1 MNRRRPLDRSRRLRL
16 GILGAVAISLFIPLV
31 ARLWYLQIL
40 HETEFIERVE
50 DNTTETIIERA
61 PRGRILDVNGRI
73 LVDNRQSIVV
83 TIDKEEM
90 STVKSTDLGD
100 LFFDLAREISL
111 AGQLTKVA
119 QIEAAYRSERYGP
132 FAKVPVVRDIS
143 KELQVYLAEFS
154 YKWPGVG
161 TTVITVRDYPYGTL
175 AAHLLGYV
183 GSLSENEI
191 GQVENA
197 EKTYLSNDEIGK
209 AGIELFYEN
218 ALRGTPGRKT
228 VVVDKFNNILE
239 IIDEVPARAGSDVQ
253 LTIDIDLQAM
263 AEKYLKDGLDVAR
276 QQPTKFE
283 EEGVIIY
290 EAPAGAMIVMN
301 PQNGSVLA
309 MASYPT
315 YDPELFVS
323 GISQDEFDDLIDPGN
338 NLPLLNRAIQGT
350 YPPGSTFKPFTA
362 YAALDTGLIG
372 SRGIL
377 GVNSLYLDEGT
388 FTIPTCEGGT
398 CVFQNAGGLPNGE
411 VDLRLALTYSSDVY
425 FYNLAT
431 HFDILPGFD
440 LESPQEAA
448 KYFGFGSPSGVTL
461 ANENGGRMPTP
472 DSRRE
477 AYRQNPEAFLTD
489 KWLTGDTLNTAIGQG
504 DVLATP
510 LQLANAYSALVNG
523 GTLYAPNVG
532 LRSLNPVTG
541 ETEVDFQPRVTR
553 ELYLPDVFTQ
563 PINDG
568 LAGVTTWRRSD
579 NGQEG
584 TAYSAFL
591 NFPHDDWPVS
601 GKTGTSEKQTT
612 GELTADYALF
622 VGWGPNPNP
631 EYVAVVIL
639 EESGFGGAVAAPVV
653 RRYFEQIAYG
663 VVPRF
668 LSRAEADEVARQQ
681 AKELQQQQPSS
692 DLQAMA
698 ENRYMT
704 SGVQYE

>member
-1 MNRRRPLDRSRRLRL
+1 MNRRRPLERSRRLRL

-40 HETEFIERVE
+40 KETEFIERVE

-90 STVKSTDLGD
+90 STVKTSDLDD

-111 AGQLTKVA
+111 SGNLTKVA
-119 QIEAAYRSERYGP
+119 QIEAAYESERYGP
-132 FAKVPVVRDIS
+132 FAKVPVVSDIS

-175 AAHLLGYV
+175 AAHMLGYV
-183 GSLSENEI
+183 GSLSEDEI
-191 GQVENA
+191 DQVKNA
-197 EKTYLSNDEIGK
+197 EKTYLANDEIGK

-228 VVVDKFNNILE
+228 VVVDKFNNILD

-263 AEKYLKDGLDVAR
+263 AEKYLKDGLDIAR

-290 EAPAGAMIVMN
+290 KAPAGAMVVMN
-301 PQNGSVLA
+301 PQDGSIIALA
-309 MASYPT
+309 SHPT

-323 GISQDEFDDLIDPGN
+323 GIGQDEFDDLIDPGN
-338 NLPLLNRAIQGT
+338 SLPLLNRTIQGT

-377 GVNSLYLDEGT
+377 GVNSMYLDEGI

-398 CVFQNAGGLPNGE
+398 CEFQNAGASAYGE

-440 LESPQEAA
+440 LESVQVTAR
-448 KYFGFGSPSGVTL
+448 YFGFGSPSGITL
-461 ANENGGRMPTP
+461 ANENGGRIPTP

-489 KWLTGDTLNTAIGQG
+489 KWLTGDTLNTSIGQG

-510 LQLANAYSALVNG
+510 LQIANAYSALVNG
-523 GTLYAPNVG
+523 GTLYAPNLG
-532 LRSLNPVTG
+532 LRSIDPVTG
-541 ETEVDFQPRVTR
+541 ETEVEYLPRVTR
-553 ELYLPDVFTQ
+553 EMYLPDAFIR
-563 PINDG
+563 PIDDG

-579 NGQEG
+579 NGLEG

-591 NFPHDDWPVS
+591 NFPHEDWPVS
-601 GKTGTSEKQTT
+601 GKTGTSEKQST
-612 GELTADYALF
+612 GQLIADYALF
-622 VGWGPNPNP
+622 VGWGPNPDP
-631 EYVAVVIL
+631 EYVAVVVL
-639 EESGFGGAVAAPVV
+639 EEAGFGGAVAAPVI

-663 VVPRF
+663 IVPRY
-668 LSRAEADEVARQQ
+668 LSQAEADEVARRQ
-681 AKELQQQQPSS
+681 AKELEQITTESEALSGSTTASS
-692 DLQAMA
+692 G
-698 ENRYMT
+698 ERY
-704 SGVQYE
+704 E

>member
-1 MNRRRPLDRSRRLRL
+1 MNRLRGSDRSRRLRL

-40 HETEFIERVE
+40 KETEFIERVQ
-50 DNTTETIIERA
+50 DNTTEEIIERA
-61 PRGRILDVNGRI
+61 PRGRILDVNGRV

-90 STVKSTDLGD
+90 ATVESSELDD
-100 LFFDLAREISL
+100 LFFDLAKEISL
-111 AGQLTKVA
+111 SGKLTKVS
-119 QIEAAYRSERYGP
+119 QIEAAYKSERYGP
-132 FAKVPVVRDIS
+132 FAKVPVVSDIS
-143 KELQVYLAEFS
+143 KELQVYLAEYS

-161 TTVITVRDYPYGTL
+161 TTVVTVREYPYGNL

-183 GSLSENEI
+183 GSLSEDEI
-191 GQVENA
+191 EQVQNA
-197 EKTYLSNDEIGK
+197 EKTYLANDEIGK

-218 ALRGTPGRKT
+218 ALRGTPGRKI

-239 IIDEVPARAGSDVQ
+239 VVEEVPARAGSDVQ

-263 AEKYLKDGLDVAR
+263 AEQYLKDGLDVAR

-290 EAPAGAMIVMN
+290 KAPAGAMVVMN
-301 PQNGSVLA
+301 PQDGSILA

-323 GISQDEFDDLIDPGN
+323 GISQDEFDDLINPAN
-338 NLPLLNRAIQGT
+338 SLPLLNRPIQGT

-377 GVNSLYLDEGT
+377 GVNSMYLDEGVY
-388 FTIPTCEGGT
+388 TIPTCEGGT
-398 CVFQNAGGLPNGE
+398 CQFQNAGGLPNGE

-440 LESPQEAA
+440 LESVQVAA
-448 KYFGFGSPSGVTL
+448 TYFGFGSPSGVTL
-461 ANENGGRMPTP
+461 ANENGGRIPTP
-472 DSRRE
+472 ESRRE

-489 KWLTGDTLNTAIGQG
+489 KWLTGDTLNTSIGQG

-510 LQLANAYSALVNG
+510 LQIANAYSALVNG
-523 GTLYAPNVG
+523 GTLYAPNIG
-532 LRSLNPVTG
+532 LRTINPITG
-541 ETEVDFQPRVTR
+541 ETEVEFKPRVTR
-553 ELYLPDVFTQ
+553 EIYLPSAFSG
-563 PINDG
+563 PIEDG
-568 LAGVTTWRRSD
+568 LAGVTTWRRTD

-591 NFPHDDWPVS
+591 NFPHEDWPVA
-601 GKTGTSEKQTT
+601 GKTGTSEKQSLD
-612 GELTADYALF
+612 ELIADYALF
-622 VGWGPNPNP
+622 VGWGPNPDP

-639 EESGFGGAVAAPVV
+639 EEAGFGGAVAAPVV
-653 RRYFEQIAYG
+653 RRYFEKIAYG
-663 VVPRF
+663 IVPRF
-668 LSRAEADEVARQQ
+668 LSVAEADEVARQQ
-681 AKELQQQQPSS
+681 AQELEQSKREIEATAETSS
-692 DLQAMA
+692 IG
-698 ENRYMT
+698 
-704 SGVQYE
+704 SGD

>member
-1 MNRRRPLDRSRRLRL
+1 MNRLRGLDRSRRLRL

-31 ARLWYLQIL
+31 ARLWYLQIIK
-40 HETEFIERVE
+40 ETEFIERVQ
-50 DNTTETIIERA
+50 DNTTEEIIERA
-61 PRGRILDVNGRI
+61 PRGRILDVNGRV

-90 STVKSTDLGD
+90 ATVRSSKLDD
-100 LFFDLAREISL
+100 LFFDLAKEISL
-111 AGQLTKVA
+111 SGKLTKVA
-119 QIEAAYRSERYGP
+119 QIEDAYESDRYGP
-132 FAKVPVVRDIS
+132 FAKVPVVSDIS
-143 KELQVYLAEFS
+143 KELQVYLAEYS

-161 TTVITVRDYPYGTL
+161 TTVVTVRDYPYGTL

-183 GSLSENEI
+183 GSLSEDEI
-191 GQVENA
+191 GQVQSA
-197 EKTYLSNDEIGK
+197 EKTYLANDEIGK

-239 IIDEVPARAGSDVQ
+239 IVEEIPARAGSDVQ

-263 AEKYLKDGLDVAR
+263 AEEYLKDGLDIAR

-290 EAPAGAMIVMN
+290 KAPAGAMVVMN
-301 PQNGSVLA
+301 PQDGSVLA
-309 MASYPT
+309 MASFPT
-315 YDPELFVS
+315 YDPKLFVS

-338 NLPLLNRAIQGT
+338 SLPLLNRVIQGT

-377 GVNSLYLDEGT
+377 GVNSMYLDEGIY
-388 FTIPTCEGGT
+388 TIPTCEGGT
-398 CVFQNAGGLPNGE
+398 CEFQNAGAAAYGE
-411 VDLRLALTYSSDVY
+411 VDLRLALTYSSDTY

-440 LESPQEAA
+440 LESPQVAA
-448 KYFGFGSPSGVTL
+448 KYFGFGVPSGITL
-461 ANENGGRMPTP
+461 ANENGGRIPTP

-489 KWLTGDTLNTAIGQG
+489 KWLTGDTLNTSIGQG

-510 LQLANAYSALVNG
+510 LQIANAYAALING
-523 GTLYAPNVG
+523 GTLYAPNIG
-532 LRSLNPVTG
+532 LRTINPITG
-541 ETEVDFQPRVTR
+541 ETEVQYDARVTR
-553 ELYLPDVFTQ
+553 ELYLPDAFSQ
-563 PINDG
+563 PIIDG
-568 LAGVTTWRRSD
+568 LAAVTTWRRTD
-579 NGQEG
+579 NGLEG

-591 NFPHDDWPVS
+591 NFPHEDWPVS
-601 GKTGTSEKQTT
+601 GKTGTSEKQS
-612 GELTADYALF
+612 LDALIADYALF
-622 VGWGPNPNP
+622 VGWGPNPEP

-639 EESGFGGAVAAPVV
+639 EEAGFGGSVAAPVV

-663 VVPRF
+663 IVPRY
-668 LSRAEADEVARQQ
+668 LSVAEADEAARQL
-681 AKELQQQQPSS
+681 ANELQEPSTEVE
-692 DLQAMA
+692 AIV
-698 ENRYMT
+698 ET
-704 SGVQYE
+704 SSMGSGD